1 MTLKTA
7 ITRYKSALPALL
19 RSALPGALAAAL
31 AFGSATAYAGYNVW
45 TGDYTFSRQ
54 ELQSGIK
61 SRFPRNLRYLEMFD
75 VRLSNPELALD
86 PAKNRI
92 VTKINARVTSQLFFA
107 APLNGVLT
115 INSGLKYDAA
125 ARTVRLDQPVVER
138 VDMDGMPASY
148 AQQMNDIGN
157 VVAAQVLADYPL
169 YTFKPEELQ
178 LNGQRFEPGAIT
190 VTADGIKV
198 EIRQL

>member
-1 MTLKTA
+1 MTLKTLM
-7 ITRYKSALPALL
+7 TRNKSL
-19 RSALPGALAAAL
+19 RTMRRRVLLAAA
-31 AFGSATAYAGYNVW
+31 AIAFSFGSAGAYAGYNVW

-54 ELQSGIK
+54 ELQSGVK
-61 SRFPRNLRYLEMFD
+61 TRFPRNLRYLDMFE

-86 PAKNRI
+86 PAANRI
-92 VTKINARVTSQLFFA
+92 ITKVDARVSSPLLLA
-107 APLNGVLT
+107 APIDGVLT

-125 ARTVRLDQPVVER
+125 ARAVRLDRPVVER
-138 VDMDGMPASY
+138 VDVAGVPAAY
-148 AQQMNDIGN
+148 AQQMNEIGN
-157 VVAAQVLADYPL
+157 AVAAQVLADYPL